1 MINESFK
8 AMFSTMSER
17 EIYVLARRFG
27 LGGCDTATLQEIG
40 EELSVTRE
48 RIRQI
53 EAKAIRKARV
63 ITSRNGSQ
71 LSDYVGS

>member
-27 LGGCDTATLQEIG
+27 LGGCDSATLQEIG

-53 EAKAIRKARV
+53 EAKAIRKARRV
-63 ITSRNGSQ
+63 ALSNGSQ
-71 LSDYVGS
+71 LVDYIKQ

>member
-27 LGGCDTATLQEIG
+27 LGGCDVATLQEIG
-40 EELSVTRE
+40 EEMSVTRE

-63 ITSRNGSQ
+63 TVQRSNSQ
-71 LSDYVGS
+71 LSDFVDV

>member
-1 MINESFK
+1 MINDSFK
-8 AMFSTMSER
+8 DMFSTMSER

-27 LGGCDTATLQEIG
+27 LGGCDAATLQEIG

-53 EAKAIRKARV
+53 EANAIRKARLIV
-63 ITSRNGSQ
+63 SRNGSQ
-71 LSDYVGS
+71 LSDYVEK